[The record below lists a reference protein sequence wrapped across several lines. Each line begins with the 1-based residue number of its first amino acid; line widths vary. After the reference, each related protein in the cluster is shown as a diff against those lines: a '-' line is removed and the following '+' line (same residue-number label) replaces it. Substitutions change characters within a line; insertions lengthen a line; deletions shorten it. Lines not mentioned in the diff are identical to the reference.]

1 MIVVL
6 HLRKNRKEGRE
17 RERDKEKKEE
27 GERKGG
33 RKNGRM
39 LYVLW
44 MWVAADCGHL
54 DRE

>member
-6 HLRKNRKEGRE
+6 HLRKNRKEGRK
-17 RERDKEKKEE
+17 RERDKGKKKE
-27 GERKGG
+27 GKRKGG

-39 LYVLW
+39 LYVFW
-44 MWVAADCGHL
+44 MWVAAGHGHL